1 MKKAVATSLFVIMFA
16 SQVGYYFIYAFKQY
30 QIKEEIEKE
39 MLANIPDASLEIIIA
54 EEHGTR
60 IKWEKRDKEFSL
72 DGVMYDV
79 ARIKKSEGKTYLYCI
94 NDKKEKQLL
103 DDIVKAVNKN
113 QNNKQSRNTIKS
125 VLPDLIGKI
134 DAEALST
141 DAESHK
147 YALISESPV
156 SSFKKINVPPPKV

>member
-1 MKKAVATSLFVIMFA
+1 M
-16 SQVGYYFIYAFKQY
+16 
-30 QIKEEIEKE
+30 
-39 MLANIPDASLEIIIA
+39 PDVSLEIIIA
-54 EEHGTR
+54 EDYGSQIE
-60 IKWEKRDKEFSL
+60 WEKRNKEFSL
-72 DGVMYDV
+72 KGVMYDV

-103 DDIVKAVNKN
+103 DDLVKAVNKN

-125 VLPDLIGKI
+125 MLPDIIGKI
-134 DAEALST
+134 DVEAFSP

-156 SSFKKINVPPPKV
+156 SSFKKINVPPPKA